1 VGFAGTSQRQEACVT
16 GDGSAP
22 GSGGDGGENDAH
34 SWTPVERALLAAALE
49 FYGAAGGVIEFT
61 DDKHPQLRHSAD
73 GFKAI
78 REAMAALERCVVAA
92 HAAGTSAERIAQIA
106 RIERETIDLILQRQA
121 AAPSSD
127 EG

>member
-1 VGFAGTSQRQEACVT
+1 MT
-16 GDGSAP
+16 GDGSV
-22 GSGGDGGENDAH
+22 SGDGADGGVGGGG
-34 SWTPVERALLAAALE
+34 WTPVERALLAAALE

-61 DDKHPQLRHSAD
+61 GDEHRHPQLRHNAD

-78 REAMAALERCVVAA
+78 RDAMGALEQCVMAA
-92 HAAGTSAERIAQIA
+92 HAAGASAERIAQIA
-106 RIERETIDLILQRQA
+106 RIEQDTIDLILRRKA